1 VTRCHDAGTSGT
13 GVKRYN
19 RIDLN
24 VTLHDMETDS
34 PSIRTLHRAIAML
47 GSPAEL
53 ALALDCS
60 LEQLQS
66 WLDGVETPTRA
77 FIAALAIVAQGRKTP
92 A

>member
-1 VTRCHDAGTSGT
+1 MH
-13 GVKRYN
+13 
-19 RIDLN
+19 LN

-34 PSIRTLHRAIAML
+34 PSIRTLQRAVEML

-53 ALALDCS
+53 ARALDCS